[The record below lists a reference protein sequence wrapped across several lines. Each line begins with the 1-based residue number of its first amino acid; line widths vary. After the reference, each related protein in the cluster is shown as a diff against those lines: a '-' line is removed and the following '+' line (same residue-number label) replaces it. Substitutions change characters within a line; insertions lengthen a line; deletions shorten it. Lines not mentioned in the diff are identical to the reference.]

1 MRYEVSD
8 EQFETVNVL
17 AENRMIDG
25 ENTLRVVKGP
35 EKLMRFD
42 ENTYAR
48 LKDLT
53 FHLSESHSGSARTIL
68 SSSLFTSGPPTP

>member
-1 MRYEVSD
+1 MQYEVSG

-35 EKLMRFD
+35 EKLIRSKRG
-42 ENTYAR
+42 TYQ
-48 LKDLT
+48 
-53 FHLSESHSGSARTIL
+53 
-68 SSSLFTSGPPTP
+68 

>member
-1 MRYEVSD
+1 MKGEVCMQYEVSG

-35 EKLMRFD
+35 EKLIRSKRG
-42 ENTYAR
+42 TYQ
-48 LKDLT
+48 
-53 FHLSESHSGSARTIL
+53 
-68 SSSLFTSGPPTP
+68 

>member
-1 MRYEVSD
+1 MKGEVCMQYEVSG

-42 ENTYAR
+42 ENTYGR
-48 LKDLT
+48 RRK
-53 FHLSESHSGSARTIL
+53 TI
-68 SSSLFTSGPPTP
+68 

>member
-1 MRYEVSD
+1 MRYEVSG

-25 ENTLRVVKGP
+25 ENTLRVVKGH

-53 FHLSESHSGSARTIL
+53 FHNGVIEVKMLSRLLPGIQY
-68 SSSLFTSGPPTP
+68 